1 MFESKPP
8 DMIMEKSNPDTHS
21 KMVDTLTTVKSVNK
35 TDAVTLLV
43 ISLFV
48 HYRFFCELYDEFLKT
63 IS

>member
-8 DMIMEKSNPDTHS
+8 DMIMEKSNPDPHS

-43 ISLFV
+43 IFAFSALSI
-48 HYRFFCELYDEFLKT
+48 FC
-63 IS
+63 SRVR